1 MSLTI
6 KSATLAIVFWNFNS
20 ILVLVRFATSKTKL
34 EIQYNK
40 QLGIRAAND
49 LTHDLRKLEKTTKI
63 SNFSAWSPIQKMKF
77 SNSCQKV
84 RKSRYQISLVP
95 PSYTGS
101 PHTVPN
107 TLSVIAAIPINQITL
122 IQYNLLHG
130 KICLC
135 TKERKRNLRG
145 KKERRRKREI
155 TCISLNILSVVHL
168 QRNLAKKQAINQ
180 LTN

>member
-6 KSATLAIVFWNFNS
+6 KPATLAIVFWNFNS
-20 ILVLVRFATSKTKL
+20 VLVLVRYPTSKRNLKSSIT
-34 EIQYNK
+34 NK
-40 QLGIRAAND
+40 LGIRAAND

-122 IQYNLLHG
+122 I
-130 KICLC
+130 
-135 TKERKRNLRG
+135 
-145 KKERRRKREI
+145 
-155 TCISLNILSVVHL
+155 
-168 QRNLAKKQAINQ
+168 
-180 LTN
+180 